1 MLNKE
6 EVIHFPKLLKKTSY
20 LEIKFEDNG
29 IGFEPQYSERIF
41 AIFQRLHSKQTYSGT
56 GIGLALC
63 RKIVENH
70 GGIIY
75 AEGHPGKGATFTIIV
90 PKI

>member
-1 MLNKE
+1 M
-6 EVIHFPKLLKKTSY
+6 IQFS
-20 LEIKFEDNG
+20 DNG
-29 IGFEPQYSERIF
+29 IGFDPQYSERIF

-70 GGIIY
+70 GGIIF
-75 AEGHPGKGATFTIIV
+75 AKGDPGKGAIFTIIL
-90 PKI
+90 PRF